1 MVNRYYLHIPQRSQ
15 DVVEVRHHHE
25 QDKYAEAYV
34 FGTNHEFLRGFATG
48 NHLIE
53 QEQHMAAVQGGDGQD
68 VHEGEDDG
76 EEGRHLPEHVPVP
89 HGWEE

>member
-1 MVNRYYLHIPQRSQ
+1 
-15 DVVEVRHHHE
+15 
-25 QDKYAEAYV
+25 
-34 FGTNHEFLRGFATG
+34 
-48 NHLIE
+48 
-53 QEQHMAAVQGGDGQD
+53 MAAVQGGDGQD